1 MNYHLSY
8 AICLLAVAG
17 LAVISQD
24 SWRGQETSCPNHALA
39 ARLTEEHRL
48 HGAIDTA
55 KYPPVPAAF
64 VEDLVALNTGVCLV
78 SESTSGGPP
87 SRPASLYR
95 EQKTGQYYLVF
106 SRGLAEEEKTGF
118 GPIPE

>member
-17 LAVISQD
+17 LAFISRD
-24 SWRGQETSCPNHALA
+24 SWRGEETSCPNHALA
-39 ARLTEEHRL
+39 TRLTEEHRL
-48 HGAIDTA
+48 HGAINTA
-55 KYPPVPAAF
+55 NYQAVPTAF
-64 VEDLVALNTGVCLV
+64 VEDLVASNTGVCLV
-78 SESTSGGPP
+78 SESTSGGLP

-118 GPIPE
+118 GPIP

>member
-1 MNYHLSY
+1 MNCQLSY

-24 SWRGQETSCPNHALA
+24 SWKGQETSCPNHALA
-39 ARLTEEHRL
+39 SRLTEEQRL

-55 KYPPVPAAF
+55 KYAAVSTAF

-78 SESTSGGPP
+78 SESTSGGAP

-106 SRGLAEEEKTGF
+106 SRGLAGEEKTGF
-118 GPIPE
+118 GPIHE